1 MSLMKLE
8 LEQWQ
13 LAARAFDEKKY
24 ETALELFESVGESAK
39 IFFNIGVILST
50 LNEHESAVRAYIS
63 ALQQDQ
69 YFAVAYFQKGVSNM
83 ILKDFE
89 AAFEDFNDALLY
101 LRGNLYID
109 YAQLGLEFKLYS
121 CEVLFNRALCYFYLG
136 EDALGMNDLLAAQ
149 KEKQT
154 PKHSIIDKAI
164 DNKAQD
170 CPFFSIP
177 RGALY
182 RPCESKIKNSKKVD
196 YLGNSKLI
204 AAADDKDTFTGFKGA
219 LVRKATH
226 MATTSPVPSVKSG
239 FGKPM
244 AEAITLREFKS
255 NPYANNQFTRAAL
268 AANEEADNNY
278 IPDMILPSNHPA
290 NNAPNL
296 APNLAPKPSL
306 VRRATL
312 GDSLRR
318 TNSRAAERFRAKPN
332 LVRHN
337 TAAGYGKFGND
348 HEVPKLDI
356 NAALASMPRTHSPLA
371 THAPSNPLNGYEKGD
386 IPALSPLSTSP
397 TSSLGSAEDTSSL
410 FSSSRSVRVPK
421 GKLKVKCHHTDTRV
435 ILVDYN
441 VTFDGLLNRIK
452 EKFGIDGSVKL
463 KYRDED
469 DELVLITDQDD
480 LDLARGLLDD
490 DADSGLSDRLE
501 VWCFV

>member
-24 ETALELFESVGESAK
+24 ETSLELFESVGESAK

-50 LNEHESAVRAYIS
+50 LNEHESAVRAYTS

-109 YAQLGLEFKLYS
+109 YAQLGLEFKLFS

-154 PKHSIIDKAI
+154 SKHSIIDRAI

-177 RGALY
+177 RGVLY

-219 LVRKATH
+219 LVRKA
-226 MATTSPVPSVKSG
+226 
-239 FGKPM
+239 
-244 AEAITLREFKS
+244 
-255 NPYANNQFTRAAL
+255 
-268 AANEEADNNY
+268 
-278 IPDMILPSNHPA
+278 
-290 NNAPNL
+290 NL
-296 APNLAPKPSL
+296 VPKPSL

-356 NAALASMPRTHSPLA
+356 NAALASMPRAHSPLA

-397 TSSLGSAEDTSSL
+397 TSSLGSAEDAISL
-410 FSSSRSVRVPK
+410 FSSTRSVRVPK

>member
-13 LAARAFDEKKY
+13 LAAKAFDEKKY
-24 ETALELFESVGESAK
+24 ETALEMFETVGESAK

-50 LNEHESAVRAYIS
+50 LNEHESAVRAYTS

-89 AAFEDFNDALLY
+89 AAFEDFNDSLLY

-109 YAQLGLEFKLYS
+109 YAQLGLDFKLYS
-121 CEVLFNRALCYFYLG
+121 CEVLFNRALCYFYLD

-149 KEKQT
+149 KEKQI
-154 PKHSIIDKAI
+154 PKHCIIDKAI

-170 CPFFSIP
+170 CAFYSIP
-177 RGALY
+177 RGVLY

-219 LVRKATH
+219 LVRKATY

-244 AEAITLREFKS
+244 AEAITSREFKS
-255 NPYANNQFTRAAL
+255 NPYSNNQFTRAAM
-268 AANEEADNNY
+268 AANEESDDY
-278 IPDMILPSNHPA
+278 IPDMVMPANHPL
-290 NNAPNL
+290 NNVSNL
-296 APNLAPKPSL
+296 MPKPSL

-318 TNSRAAERFRAKPN
+318 SNSRAAERFRSKPS

-337 TAAGYGKFGND
+337 TAAGYGKPGDD
-348 HEVPKLDI
+348 HEVPRLDI
-356 NAALASMPRTHSPLA
+356 RAALASTPRAHSPLA
-371 THAPSNPLNGYEKGD
+371 SHPPNNPLNGSD
-386 IPALSPLSTSP
+386 TPALSPLSTSP
-397 TSSLGSAEDTSSL
+397 TSSLGSAEDSASL
-410 FSSSRSVRVPK
+410 FNSSKSMRVPK
-421 GKLKVKCHHTDTRV
+421 GKLKVKCHYNDTRV

-441 VTFDGLLNRIK
+441 VTFDGLLSRIK
-452 EKFGIDGSVKL
+452 DKYAIESPVKL

-490 DADSGLSDRLE
+490 DSDSGLSDRLE